1 MDVKRAKIILGEAI
15 SRPATVLTTCFAIM
29 ATLLLGAA
37 PVAAQGGPSGPFRD
51 GPYWALGAQH
61 LDYRITG
68 NTLRGDGQI
77 GTNAAQESANLSATT
92 NRLEIS
98 FGHEKRL
105 GDGLYGAVE
114 LGLTF
119 PGADHFETF
128 ITNSGTYT
136 GQVGATIR
144 YEQGPRLNLRAIY
157 GRVAGAIMFYSSV
170 GIVVLDETQTR
181 TQYIGNGDVNAP
193 QTSPSFNERSSRL
206 RQGVSLGLGLRRA
219 VSADWSVLAEIQTVR
234 FGRDTFRFEDARG
247 GVVPT
252 GGYLSSQGR
261 LAQSR
266 LREDSIRIGLVRK
279 F

>member
-1 MDVKRAKIILGEAI
+1 MRRATITLTEASS
-15 SRPATVLTTCFAIM
+15 SRATLLRACFAIL
-29 ATLLLGAA
+29 ATLALGVA
-37 PVAAQGGPSGPFRD
+37 PVAAQDGASGPFRD
-51 GPYWALGAQH
+51 GQYWALGAQH

-68 NTLRGDGQI
+68 NTTRGDGQTGI
-77 GTNAAQESANLSATT
+77 NAEQESANLRVTT
-92 NRLEIS
+92 NRFEIG
-98 FGHEKRL
+98 FGHEERL
-105 GDGLYGAVE
+105 GDGLHGAVE

-119 PGADHFETF
+119 PGADRLETF

-157 GRVAGAIMFYSSV
+157 GRVSGVVMFYSSI
-170 GIVVLDETQTR
+170 GIVVLEETQTR
-181 TQYIGNGDVNAP
+181 TQYIGNGDANAP
-193 QTSPSFNERSSRL
+193 QTSPSFSEGSSRL

-219 VSADWSVLAEIQTVR
+219 LSADWSVVAEIQTLR

-252 GGYLSSQGR
+252 GGYLTSQGR

-266 LREDSIRIGLVRK
+266 LREDSIRIGLLRK